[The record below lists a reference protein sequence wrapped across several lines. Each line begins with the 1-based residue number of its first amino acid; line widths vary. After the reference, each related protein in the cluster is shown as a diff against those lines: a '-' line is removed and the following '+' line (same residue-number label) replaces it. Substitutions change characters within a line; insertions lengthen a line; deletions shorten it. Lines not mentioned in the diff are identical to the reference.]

1 MQNSFSDFRIQSWI
15 FLKKHTLS
23 VCRFRYI
30 LISFVTLFSPSVSSL
45 QNPHEQLKIMLV
57 LKQTIIRGKGK
68 ESDPTD
74 TLALMSADVSVDSRL
89 TVNPDAL
96 AAL

>member
-1 MQNSFSDFRIQSWI
+1 MHLDLHHKRAQEATVKVDW
-15 FLKKHTLS
+15 K
-23 VCRFRYI
+23 V
-30 LISFVTLFSPSVSSL
+30 LFYWTGLATVVY
-45 QNPHEQLKIMLV
+45 NIV
-57 LKQTIIRGKGK
+57 VFGK

>member
-1 MQNSFSDFRIQSWI
+1 M
-15 FLKKHTLS
+15 
-23 VCRFRYI
+23 
-30 LISFVTLFSPSVSSL
+30 SSL